1 MSSNYA
7 GLNVQHG
14 QITIPS
20 DGDPAI
26 AESVNTA
33 FRDLMDNS
41 VYAITEVS
49 HKIDDRGGVF
59 TLTGGITIQG
69 TPNWNF
75 DVDVRFTND
84 VTFGDSSL
92 LNDDVVSVY
101 NELRVRGDA
110 NLRGNVTIGSGPSQS
125 LTVQSPTTFVRTVTH
140 QDDVTFDDDVEMN
153 ATLTVDGAA
162 TFNATTQ
169 LGSSATDTCTV
180 GGPLVAQR
188 DATFQ
193 NSVEIEGSLNAGNSS
208 GDTHEFRGQVTFNN
222 DVELATASLTV
233 GGDLEV
239 TGDSILGSSDSD
251 TVTIPSNLVVSGD
264 MTLTGALANVLTFT
278 GFGRVPGKSGLLTA
292 STTINVGS
300 GNLFVYGGAGAT
312 VNITM
317 SDTSAT
323 NGDWMLF
330 IKTDTAGILTVTMPA
345 NFGGASQTFLSSL
358 AGAQAAGVAIR
369 VNGTWYGMTL

>member
-1 MSSNYA
+1 VSSPYV
-7 GLNVQHG
+7 GLNVLHA
-14 QITIPS
+14 QITLPS

-33 FRDLMDNS
+33 LRDLMDTS
-41 VYAITEVS
+41 VYNTTENS

-59 TLTGGITIQG
+59 TLTGSITIQG
-69 TPNWNF
+69 TPNWTF
-75 DVDVRFTND
+75 DVDTFFTED
-84 VTFGDSSL
+84 VTHGSAGL
-92 LNDDVVSVY
+92 LNDHVLGVY
-101 NELRVRGDA
+101 DELRVFGDA

-222 DVELATASLTV
+222 DVTLATASLTV

-251 TVTIPSNLVVSGD
+251 TVTIPASLVVSGD
-264 MTLTGALANVLTFT
+264 MTFNGQLANALTYT
-278 GFGRVPGKSGLLTA
+278 GFGRVPFRPGILTIA
-292 STTINVGS
+292 GTTTINVAS
-300 GNLFVYGGAGAT
+300 GNVFYLPNNPAGTLSIASL
-312 VNITM
+312 
-317 SDTSAT
+317 SDTGAAD
-323 NGDWMLF
+323 GDCMIF
-330 IKTDTAGILTVTMPA
+330 IK
-345 NFGGASQTFLSSL
+345 
-358 AGAQAAGVAIR
+358 AGVAGSFR
-369 VNGTWYGMTL
+369 VDLPSGGSISAGAPQALIVIVRIGGQWLGDRIQSA